1 VSGLTIEDN
10 TFCSEYTFCAEN
22 TFWVEVSASTG
33 RFHVHASSAGTAP
46 LGSVRPEV
54 LASCVR
60 ILHFALSRAR
70 TVPSDQAGR
79 SLAAVKPH
87 KSKRGGRAG
96 GGRGE
101 EGKEEA
107 VIPRIQELLAPS
119 LDLDVLVRH
128 ARLVRSVEV
137 PAVEEEGA
145 KEGEGCGGGVEEE
158 EEEEEAAA
166 ETGKEWEREEGERE
180 EGEEEIARIYGV
192 LRLLH
197 NFVADFRH
205 LTPRRQRKLMGA
217 CVPVPLNSSS
227 AVALT
232 APPLPSSPP
241 CRHVFS
247 KVSALICLP
256 WMSL

>member
-1 VSGLTIEDN
+1 V
-10 TFCSEYTFCAEN
+10 
-22 TFWVEVSASTG
+22 
-33 RFHVHASSAGTAP
+33 
-46 LGSVRPEV
+46 
-54 LASCVR
+54 
-60 ILHFALSRAR
+60 
-70 TVPSDQAGR
+70 
-79 SLAAVKPH
+79 
-87 KSKRGGRAG
+87 
-96 GGRGE
+96 

-107 VIPRIQELLAPS
+107 VIPRVQELLAPS

-128 ARLVRSVEV
+128 ARLIRSVEV
-137 PAVEEEGA
+137 PAVEEEGT
-145 KEGEGCGGGVEEE
+145 KEGEGCGGGEEEEE

-180 EGEEEIARIYGV
+180 GGEEEMARIYGV

-197 NFVADFRH
+197 NFVADFRY

-217 CVPVPLNSSS
+217 CVPVPLTSMCNMNSSSAVALNSSAVALKSSS

-247 KVSALICLP
+247 KVSALV
-256 WMSL
+256 